1 MRGSW
6 GLGLAMGIVL
16 ALQLPALGT
25 LGMRASDLEL
35 RYSWE
40 SGPEG
45 TRLYHLGEV
54 PFSPIVAGGRM
65 VGAIAELPSSAGKP
79 EVLALVSRMTE
90 GLRQEP
96 FAEHGTLDDNT
107 WERVTPDYRA
117 LARQDQ
123 GRVFVL
129 VQETLPPAPAASS
142 TYPPTAEDPYY
153 RAQNDLE
160 ILQMALE
167 SYRARH
173 FFRYPE
179 VRNLDALIRALQR
192 AEVLPDGFQLRAPLT
207 QFGVSKTGYQITV
220 EAGGRPVSIQ
230 QPERFDPFWAFWQ
243 LRPFP

>member
-1 MRGSW
+1 MRGTW

-35 RYSWE
+35 RYNWE

-65 VGAIAELPSSAGKP
+65 VGAIAELPDGAGKP

-96 FAEHGTLDDNT
+96 FAEPGTLDGTT

-117 LARQDQ
+117 LARQEH
-123 GRVFVL
+123 GKVFVL
-129 VQETLPPAPAASS
+129 VQQTLPPTPE
-142 TYPPTAEDPYY
+142 PGLPTTVEDPYY

-160 ILQMALE
+160 ILRMALE

-207 QFGVSKTGYQITV
+207 SFGVSKTGYQITV

-230 QPERFDPFWAFWQ
+230 QPERFDPFWVFWQ